1 MSTEKSRGKTET
13 YMATQSFT
21 LIKLVTFGRGGGKLC
36 LNEGNASLTDDKI
49 HLHGFLTPGFPE

>member
-1 MSTEKSRGKTET
+1 
-13 YMATQSFT
+13 MATQSFT